1 MRCVPAAFFCFL
13 CLFVSSAVAQQ
24 LPPPTV
30 GAVTINS
37 PTQSGGEPWRTN
49 KTVIP
54 LQFTSDAT
62 NGRFVASS
70 IGGDI
75 TFSTFLATGGA
86 GQVAVGF
93 NQEGPHNVQVV
104 VASVNM
110 GPSGANVS
118 SASAGVNIIYDKTP
132 PTLSITQIQVNELQG
147 FIPFSPSQT
156 YYTNANAVIF
166 RGTAQ
171 DQYTPR
177 DQIVIKATGAVT
189 GETQVDANGT
199 FEISVDISS
208 LADGV
213 INIDLVAQETLSD
226 GTVSEAGRLVR
237 AKLGADQ

>member
-1 MRCVPAAFFCFL
+1 MRCVPTALFCL
-13 CLFVSSAVAQQ
+13 LVLLVSTSFAQQ

-30 GAVTINS
+30 GAVTINA
-37 PTQSGGEPWRTN
+37 PTQSGQEPWRTN
-49 KTVIP
+49 KQVIP

-62 NGRFVASS
+62 NGRFVATS

-75 TFSTFLATGGA
+75 SFSMFLATGGS

-93 NQEGPHNVQVV
+93 NKEGPHNVQVV
-104 VASVNM
+104 MASVNM
-110 GPSGANVS
+110 GPSGGNAS

-132 PTLSITQIQVNELQG
+132 PTLNITQIQVNELQG
-147 FIPFSPSQT
+147 FIPFSPNET

-177 DQIVIKATGAVT
+177 DKIIVKATGAVT
-189 GETQVDANGT
+189 GEAQVDTSGT
-199 FEISVDISS
+199 FEISVDISA
-208 LADGV
+208 LNDGV